1 MGIAKRTSWRKP
13 VIITTVVMVSMA
25 LVAVSKQYQLNKTCK
40 HVQIHID
47 APTEGQFFLDI
58 RGVRRMLGVENR
70 LVGQKMSDIQLNDL
84 EDSLRATRYIDSAEA
99 FIVSSGELQINIRL
113 RKPIARVINNSDMRS
128 FYIDD
133 KLRRM
138 PVSDNYTAR
147 TILIRGQFSHRHFDS
162 YSTLTETTAD
172 SNTALAAT
180 QNDSITN
187 RFEAADFSA
196 ADELLYRHPTI
207 QKMLPML
214 QFIHQDTFWSS
225 MISEIVVNR
234 YQDLVLFPT
243 IGKLKIEFGSPENY
257 QVKFRRLAQ
266 FYKEVLSRCGWDYY
280 QSLSLRFNN
289 QLVAVKAETNS
300 EKKDNPTHKKATKS
314 SKLTNN

>member
-1 MGIAKRTSWRKP
+1 
-13 VIITTVVMVSMA
+13 
-25 LVAVSKQYQLNKTCK
+25 
-40 HVQIHID
+40 
-47 APTEGQFFLDI
+47 
-58 RGVRRMLGVENR
+58 
-70 LVGQKMSDIQLNDL
+70 
-84 EDSLRATRYIDSAEA
+84 
-99 FIVSSGELQINIRL
+99 
-113 RKPIARVINNSDMRS
+113 MRS

-147 TILIRGQFSHRHFDS
+147 TILVRGQFSHRHFDS
-162 YSTLTETTAD
+162 YSTLTETAD
-172 SNTALAAT
+172 SNNILTAT
-180 QNDSITN
+180 QNDSVTN

-214 QFIHQDTFWSS
+214 QFIHQDTFWSA

-234 YQDLVLFPT
+234 YQDLILFPT
-243 IGKLKIEFGSPENY
+243 IGKLKIEFGSHENY

-289 QLVAVKAETNS
+289 QLVAVKAETAP
-300 EKKDNPTHKKATKS
+300 EKKDNSTLGKITKS
-314 SKLTNN
+314 SKSTNN